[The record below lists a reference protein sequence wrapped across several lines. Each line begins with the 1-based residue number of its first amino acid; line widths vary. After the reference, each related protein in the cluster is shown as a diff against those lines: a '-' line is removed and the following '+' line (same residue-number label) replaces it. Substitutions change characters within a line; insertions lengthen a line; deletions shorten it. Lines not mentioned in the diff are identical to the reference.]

1 MRTALYSVLLISI
14 FFLPNGAKAQWNPK
28 ATGTT
33 LPINCISHGSS
44 SAIFAAGFSEFFRS
58 TNGGATWEK
67 TPFIDN
73 FGNQVLFSNFTD
85 IHFFNANEGV
95 VVGNLGGFSEYILRT
110 TNGGNTWTEVHSNN
124 VGASPPLLN
133 ELDFPT
139 PSVGFAVGR
148 NGRVLKTTNGGE
160 TWIALPGIPV
170 FSEIYSVDFINEQI
184 GCITTSANTVQRTTD
199 GGQSWNVVHIAP
211 DVHSVSFTPDG
222 SVGYVCGGNTILR
235 SLDQGA
241 TWAELPNP
249 IGLTWVVKAVSIDTV
264 LISTFSNGLNISTS
278 GGQYWEKFPTIPQ
291 NQTVYGMS
299 FIGSQMGCIVG
310 LEGSLRC
317 TDNAGGPATP
327 VPVFTT
333 DETLFCEDSVVHF
346 TNHSN
351 PAYTFIWKYNG
362 ATVGTGTHLDFAFP
376 QGGTGAE
383 INLTANNGSLSGTAT
398 QSFNIEPSLGIEP
411 FSLSLAQPN
420 ICPGEAH
427 TVLAANLEYYVEYQ
441 LWQGGQ
447 PVGIPLQYLGSP
459 LSFPSL
465 PMPVTA
471 PLTLRGTKTGTCGT
485 GILEQAITAPVV
497 PPPSLGLAVSSP
509 DDAICEFGST
519 TIQVQGSQSGVTYQ
533 LLLDGVPTGNA
544 VAGTG
549 GNLTLPTGQ
558 LFDTLTITVRTV
570 QLASGC
576 ANTLNGSVWMPVEK
590 KPTTYFTLNTYNQ
603 TVGDPILTINNSIN
617 PGGTY
622 EWTFAGATNLPTSTE
637 AAPADIYWEQPGT
650 YNVTLLNRSPL
661 GCASSYLRTVRILPT
676 LELDSCMG
684 SFIKGAGGAFY
695 GLSVD
700 GEGNRIAFINAA
712 GSSGITA
719 SSPAGDAVTIPG
731 TIFGFEG
738 PYYLVKFDERG
749 ISQWATKIR
758 YYNGFSKAGAI
769 DTDDEGNIY
778 CVFYHGGS
786 QQGDSVLFYSTDGKV
801 RGTNP
806 PTEGLFQNDAYLAK
820 YDKHGVLQWFKP
832 YPEDYTIWQ
841 MQLLC
846 DDLGN
851 VYLGNNGLTKYS
863 SSGELVWFSYTPNP
877 YVPGGVDP
885 TTDLEFDA
893 QGNVVVSKS
902 YLGVQKVSPEGNLLF
917 NVQPL
922 SLQGQL
928 MNVYTA
934 SMEIDNSGNIYL
946 AGNFGDTLSFGD
958 SLLIDNIFIHGN
970 ADGFVA
976 KMDSVGQP
984 IWVKQIKAITE
995 HKISG
1000 FDLNDDEVTWF
1011 AVAYGENKIEVDG
1024 LPTVNFTTQG
1034 HYTTTFD
1041 TAGNPILLKKL
1052 NEDQFFNGCNVTLP
1066 FEDFHYSPI
1075 NGLPVFGF
1083 EHRTGFEFEGQ
1094 NFPASEHPCEFF
1106 IANASLDCFNAPD
1119 FIGVWPGDCN
1129 DDGTANHVDV
1139 LSIGLGMGNGL
1150 AGSSRLDQGIDWAQ
1164 KPSLFWGD
1172 DVLGKNA
1179 GYVDSNGDG
1188 LISPADTLAIV
1199 NNYELVHG
1207 FAPEIVDE
1215 RSGKIKITIG
1225 APIEPLVSGEV
1236 ATFPI
1241 LLFMPDS
1248 LPFPLYGVA
1257 FQVEPNP
1264 WNFYLNA
1271 YQIDMTD
1278 SWLNTDG
1285 NAISFVGTTPFQPKK
1300 GASQVRTDGQDAIGT
1315 GKIGDII
1322 GRVDYSNDQNVFFHI
1337 TGNLAINANED
1348 LLPIQGEDE
1357 FIPVGTTCTNN
1368 QPLQSTVQIYPVP
1381 AKGFVFLEL
1390 PSGQTVK
1397 WTITDVLGQ
1406 PVKQGI
1412 AKEIHRI
1419 DVAEIP
1425 AGHYFININHENGT
1439 QTRRSIIF
1447 L

>member
-1 MRTALYSVLLISI
+1 MRTTLYSILLFSI
-14 FFLPNGAKAQWNPK
+14 LFLPNASNAQWALK
-28 ATGTT
+28 ATGSTF
-33 LPINCISHGSS
+33 PINCISHGSS
-44 SAIFAAGFSEFFRS
+44 SAVFAAGFDEFFRS
-58 TNGGATWEK
+58 SNGGATWQK
-67 TPFIDN
+67 KPFIDN
-73 FGNQVLFSNFTD
+73 FGNQVFSSNFTD

-95 VVGNLGGFSEYILRT
+95 VVGNIGSISEYILRT
-110 TNGGNTWTEVHSNN
+110 TNGGESWTEVHSNN
-124 VGASPPLLN
+124 VGVQPPILN
-133 ELDFPT
+133 EVDFPT
-139 PSVGFAVGR
+139 PNVGYAVGR
-148 NGRVLKTTNGGE
+148 NGRVLKTNNGGMS
-160 TWIALPGIPV
+160 WSAQPGILV
-170 FSEIYSVDFINEQI
+170 FSEIYSVDFINEQV

-199 GGQSWNVVHIAP
+199 GGLTWNVVHVAP
-211 DVHSVSFTPDG
+211 DVHSVSFAPDG

-249 IGLTWVVKAVSIDTV
+249 IGLTWVVKAVSMDTV
-264 LISTFSNGLNISTS
+264 FISTFSNGLNISTS
-278 GGQYWEKFPTIPQ
+278 GGQYWETFPTIPL
-291 NQTVYGMS
+291 NQTVYGLS
-299 FIGSQMGCIVG
+299 FLDPQNGCIVG
-310 LEGSLRC
+310 AEGSLRC
-317 TDNAGGPATP
+317 TANGGGPATP
-327 VPVFTT
+327 VPVFST
-333 DETLFCEDSVVHF
+333 DETMFCEDSVVHF

-351 PAYTFIWKYNG
+351 PAYTFVWKYNG
-362 ATVGTGTHLDFAFP
+362 ATVGTGTDLGFAFP
-376 QGGTGAE
+376 EGSTGAE
-383 INLTANNGSLSGTAT
+383 ISLAANNGSFTGTTT
-398 QSFNIEPSLGIEP
+398 QSFSIEPSLGIEP
-411 FSLSLAQPN
+411 FNLSLAQSS
-420 ICPGEAH
+420 ICPGDVH
-427 TVLAANLEYYVEYQ
+427 TVLANNLEFYVQYQ
-441 LWQGGQ
+441 LWQGGV
-447 PVGIPLQYLGSP
+447 PIDFPLQYLGSP

-465 PMPVTA
+465 PMSATA

-485 GILEQAITAPVV
+485 GIQEQVIIAPVIA
-497 PPPSLGLAVSSP
+497 PPTLGLAVSSP
-509 DDAICEFGST
+509 DDVLCEFGST
-519 TIQVQGSQSGVTYQ
+519 TINVQGSQTGVTYR
-533 LLLDGVPTGNA
+533 LLLDGVPTGN
-544 VAGTG
+544 VVTGTG

-558 LFDTLTITVRTV
+558 LFDTVTISVQTV

-576 ANTLNGSVWMPVEK
+576 ANILNESVWMPVEK
-590 KPTTYFTLNTYNQ
+590 RPTTYFTLNTYNE
-603 TVGDPILTINNSIN
+603 TVDDPIFALNNSIN

-622 EWTFAGATNLPTSTE
+622 EWAFSGPASIATSTD
-637 AAPADIYWEQPGT
+637 AAPTDISWNTPGD
-650 YNVTLLNRSPL
+650 YNVTLNSTSPN
-661 GCASSYLRTVRILPT
+661 GCTNSLLKNIRILPSVT
-676 LELDSCMG
+676 VDSCMG

-695 GLSVD
+695 GLNVD
-700 GEGNRIAFINAA
+700 GEGNRIAFINAY
-712 GSSGITA
+712 GLSMTA
-719 SSPAGDAVTIPG
+719 SSPAGDEVTIPG
-731 TIFGFEG
+731 TIFGIES

-769 DTDDEGNIY
+769 DTDNEGNIY

-786 QQGDSVLFYSTDGKV
+786 QQGDSVLFHSTDGKM

-832 YPEDYTIWQ
+832 YLEDNTIWQ
-841 MQLLC
+841 LQLLC

-851 VYLGNNGLTKYS
+851 VYLGNNGLIKYS
-863 SSGELVWFSYTPNP
+863 PTGELLWFLNIPNP
-877 YVPGGVDP
+877 YVPGGGDP

-893 QGNVVVSKS
+893 QGNIVVSRS
-902 YLGVQKVSPEGNLLF
+902 YLGVQKVSPDGNLIF

-984 IWVKQIKAITE
+984 IWVKQIKATIE

-1000 FDLNDDEVTWF
+1000 FDLNDSGVTWF

-1034 HYTTTFD
+1034 HYTATFD

-1052 NEDQFFNGCNVTLP
+1052 NEDQVYNGCNVTLP

-1075 NGLPVFGF
+1075 NDLPVFGF

-1129 DDGTANHVDV
+1129 EDGTANHVDL
-1139 LSIGLGMGNGL
+1139 LSIGLSMGNGL
-1150 AGSSRLDQGIDWAQ
+1150 AGPPRLDQNIDWAQ
-1164 KPSLFWGD
+1164 KASLLWAG

-1199 NNYELVHG
+1199 NNYELVHD
-1207 FAPEIVDE
+1207 FAPENVDE

-1225 APIEPLVSGEV
+1225 APTEPLVPGEV

-1337 TGNLAINANED
+1337 TGNLAINANGD
-1348 LLPIQGEDE
+1348 LLPAQGEDAV
-1357 FIPVGTTCTNN
+1357 IPVGTTGTSI
-1368 QPLQSTVQIYPVP
+1368 QPLEPTVQIYPVP
-1381 AKGFVFLEL
+1381 AKGVVFIEL
-1390 PSGQTVK
+1390 PAGQTAE
-1397 WTITDVLGQ
+1397 WTIVDVLGL
-1406 PVKQGI
+1406 PVMRGI
-1412 AKEIHRI
+1412 ANQSQRI
-1419 DVAEIP
+1419 DLGEIP

-1439 QTRRSIIF
+1439 QTKRSIVF